1 MLRPILVTT
10 FAALLLLTPQA
21 PAAVVAEGRFG
32 PTQKYTGTGRA
43 IVESSGGT
51 RTLRLSRDFSA
62 SAAIRLRMYLAT
74 TPSAR
79 AHIDLGPMTRRRA
92 ELPAPAVG
100 EHPPLPIRRRV
111 VRGRGRAG
119 HARSPTLN
127 AVASRSASSSTTT
140 ARRPA

>member
-43 IVESSGGT
+43 IVDSSGGT

-79 AHIDLGPMTRRRA
+79 AHIDLGPMTRRGAQSFR
-92 ELPAPAVG
+92 LP
-100 EHPPLPIRRRV
+100 
-111 VRGRGRAG
+111 
-119 HARSPTLN
+119 
-127 AVASRSASSSTTT
+127 RSASIRRYPYVVVWCADVDEPVTR
-140 ARRPA
+140 ARLR